1 MKRRGFAAILFL
13 SILMM
18 FLLIS
23 CSSDVSSDPVES
35 TAPSASIPV
44 TSTDIR
50 LEPVSSD
57 YYDQMKN
64 YGVPREDEESAEK
77 FLFRYRCEKIP
88 ESVDAWIE
96 IYENGKLIDTLEQK
110 NTDNHSTTGII
121 YLLARGKEN
130 PQWTLGVIDENGTT
144 RYGHSSGSKKEL
156 IKNSFQKMNA
166 ILLEKEAMIA
176 PDTES
181 LLMALLYDNQ
191 KGTPDVSLTELQ
203 HDAAP
208 VKQAG
213 LGILLKCSVSS
224 E

>member
-1 MKRRGFAAILFL
+1 MKRRCFAAILFL

-35 TAPSASIPV
+35 AAPSASIPV

-50 LEPVSSD
+50 SEPVSSD

-64 YGVPREDEESAEK
+64 YGVPGEDEKSAEK

-88 ESVDAWIE
+88 ESADAWIE
-96 IYENGKLIDTLEQK
+96 IY
-110 NTDNHSTTGII
+110 
-121 YLLARGKEN
+121 
-130 PQWTLGVIDENGTT
+130 ENGTT
-144 RYGHSSGSKKEL
+144 RYGHSSSSKKEL
-156 IKNSFQKMNA
+156 IKNSFQKINE